1 MKNLSEEATKTL
13 LKKNLI
19 TQEQFSQITWYRNLD
34 FFSLHNELKFLLYL
48 SVLLFTTGVG
58 ILIYENI
65 DTIGHAAILALILII
80 TIICFYFCFKNSNG
94 FQKGQT
100 SFENPLFDY
109 LLLAANILSFIF
121 TGYLQYQYHT
131 FDNYYRFSTLLPTII
146 SFFSAYYFDNKSVL
160 SIAITGLAAYVGL
173 TISPNRIL
181 NNEIFNDQS
190 LRYSA
195 ILLGF
200 LLIIWNAY
208 SYKINLKKHF
218 SLIYLTFAL
227 HLIAISCIM
236 NLFENY
242 WYSYVLLLGIVI
254 YYFYK
259 TSFSISSTALF
270 FFALLYS
277 YIAINV
283 LLFKIIEK
291 IYFEGIH
298 ETITILA
305 PFYTIVSILVFIK
318 LIKDFNKKIA

>member
-1 MKNLSEEATKTL
+1 
-13 LKKNLI
+13 
-19 TQEQFSQITWYRNLD
+19 
-34 FFSLHNELKFLLYL
+34 
-48 SVLLFTTGVG
+48 
-58 ILIYENI
+58 
-65 DTIGHAAILALILII
+65 
-80 TIICFYFCFKNSNG
+80 
-94 FQKGQT
+94 
-100 SFENPLFDY
+100 
-109 LLLAANILSFIF
+109 
-121 TGYLQYQYHT
+121 
-131 FDNYYRFSTLLPTII
+131 
-146 SFFSAYYFDNKSVL
+146 VL

-208 SYKINLKKHF
+208 IYKINLKKHF